1 MFIWI
6 ITVDLILIF
15 AIITLL
21 LRKGTIIYLLFLK
34 IIITLLIVPLISDFY
49 YAKHGGVDEY
59 RYIKAVK
66 HYVKQEDLPLLR
78 FGFSWGTYNFESL
91 NTYIAYP
98 LGSFFEADTFWSLL
112 FFLRLF
118 NSLIGAF
125 GVILLWKMVVNI
137 SPMFDRPTLF
147 LLLLNPIFWTS
158 MVLKESISFLFTAY
172 FLYIAWIL
180 NEKRFTNSPILGIH
194 LFMFTFCLI
203 VITLVRPWIPFL
215 LFGAFTIYNLLS
227 LRFVRFAL
235 SLMPALV
242 IFAIMGKTI
251 DQLLEIPVYMYKVTK
266 GSNITV
272 LQAIANGF
280 LGILRPFPWEIKNI
294 FQAIKTVYI
303 FTVLILVLRVIGLNF
318 KRVLNSIRTF
328 WNNPTFGV
336 AFVYT
341 IIWFFTLGAVVSY
354 NSGLYIRAFSQVI
367 PSILIVI
374 AFISTKSKKSA
385 HTFTLSKA

>member
-6 ITVDLILIF
+6 AVADLILIF
-15 AIITLL
+15 LMLVCI
-21 LRKGTIIYLLFLK
+21 LRKKSIIYLLFFK
-34 IIITLLIVPLISDFY
+34 IITTLLIVPLIADLY

-59 RYIKAVK
+59 RYTKAVK
-66 HYVKQEDLPLLR
+66 YYAKQEDIPLLR

-91 NTYIAYP
+91 NTYIVYP
-98 LGSFFEADTFWSLL
+98 FGGFFEADTFWSLL

-125 GVILLWKMVVNI
+125 GIILLWKMVVNI
-137 SPMFDRPTLF
+137 NPMFDRPTLF

-158 MVLKESISFLFTAY
+158 MVLKESISFLFTVY
-172 FLYIAWIL
+172 FLYIVWIL
-180 NEKRFTNSPILGIH
+180 NKKRFTNSPILGIH
-194 LFMFTFCLI
+194 LFMFTFCFI
-203 VITLVRPWIPFL
+203 VATSVRPWIPFL

-251 DQLLEIPVYMYKVTK
+251 NQLLEIPVYMYKVTK
-266 GSNITV
+266 GSDITI

-294 FQAIKTVYI
+294 FQAVKTVYI

-318 KRVLNSIRTF
+318 RRVLNSIQAF
-328 WNNPTFGV
+328 WDNPAFGV

-341 IIWFFTLGAVVSY
+341 IIWFFTLGAVASY

-367 PSILIVI
+367 PGILIII
-374 AFISTKSKKSA
+374 AFISTETRKSVRSFA
-385 HTFTLSKA
+385 LSKV